1 MFNVSV
7 MDHSQIIFN
16 GKATSVVLPGDYGE
30 FEVLNFHRP
39 ILSLL
44 KRGNIIIDGV
54 IFPIARG
61 IARFYKDELVA
72 LVEL

>member
-7 MDHSQIIFN
+7 MDHAQVIFE
-16 GKATSVVLPGDYGE
+16 GKASSVILPGDYGE
-30 FEVLNFHRP
+30 FEILDFHKP

-44 KRGNIIIDGV
+44 KRGIIMIDGV
-54 IFPIARG
+54 SFPVAKG
-61 IARFYKDELVA
+61 IARFHKNELVA